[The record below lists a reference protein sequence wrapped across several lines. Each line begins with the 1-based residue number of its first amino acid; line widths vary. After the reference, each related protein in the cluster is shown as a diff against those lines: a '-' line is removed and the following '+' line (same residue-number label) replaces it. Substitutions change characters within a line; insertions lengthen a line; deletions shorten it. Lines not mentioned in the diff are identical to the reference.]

1 MTKYTKRD
9 KAKLRCINWP
19 IYAHVA
25 FQVESRFDYL
35 KVDMKCFREKC

>member
-1 MTKYTKRD
+1 MTKHTKRD
-9 KAKLRCINWP
+9 KAKLRYLNWP

-35 KVDMKCFREKC
+35 KLDVTI

>member
-9 KAKLRCINWP
+9 KAKLIYINWP
-19 IYAHVA
+19 ICAHVA

-35 KVDMKCFREKC
+35 KVDATI

>member
-9 KAKLRCINWP
+9 KAKLRYINWP
-19 IYAHVA
+19 IYGQVA

-35 KVDMKCFREKC
+35 KVDATI